1 MTKSVVSRLLLCSCA
16 TLAGCTMTAA
26 NHAEQ
31 LPQSRAQELTVGVVQ
46 RDIRK
51 GMSAA
56 EVSQA
61 LGSPNIVSKDKD
73 GVETWIYDKVA
84 SEASYSASSGGI
96 LSLLI
101 GSRESSAA
109 ASTQKSLTVII
120 KFVKG
125 VVSDYS
131 YHSTKF

>member
-1 MTKSVVSRLLLCSCA
+1 MKKVIVSGLLLCSFAALTGCA
-16 TLAGCTMTAA
+16 MSTAK
-26 NHAEQ
+26 HADR
-31 LPQSRAQELTVGVVQ
+31 LSSSRERELTAGIVQ

-56 EVSQA
+56 EVSQV